1 MKFVVLF
8 CLLLV
13 AFGLRHTHKSQYEL
27 GYEAGLRDAA
37 EYAEELGTS
46 LQAEAKMPVW
56 YCVMNGYKGCFK

>member
-1 MKFVVLF
+1 MKFVVLL

-46 LQAEAKMPVW
+46 LHD
-56 YCVMNGYKGCFK
+56 